1 MHIIEF
7 ENSMNKINICNI
19 MVCVCL
25 SYTVSAQTTL
35 SSLANAPRN
44 GDNIEREVMAVP
56 SHVAAGSNS
65 VWDFS
70 MLEATGE
77 RHETIY
83 MADSADCLTSIDERC
98 IRRNVVSPTGVY
110 VCTDETPLY
119 KFEYDNQ
126 PQESGNKYKSI
137 TKNQHLS

>member
-1 MHIIEF
+1 MSIKFLFLYII
-7 ENSMNKINICNI
+7 I
-19 MVCVCL
+19 L
-25 SYTVSAQTTL
+25 SFVSSATAQTTL
-35 SSLANAPRN
+35 SSQTNAPRN

-56 SHVAAGSNS
+56 SHVAAGSIC